1 MMSESMAI
9 FFLVALVLAHLVAVW
24 NAEEVI

>member
-9 FFLVALVLAHLVAVW
+9 FLIGVLVLAHLVAVW